1 MMIEEFEKRT
11 GFYPSANLYESIEKA
26 YLHSKPDKDAFCE
39 VYKQNA
45 DGLAEKI
52 RREVNTLSS
61 MLDHSSIG
69 ITLHTYSHVMTEM
82 QQDAAGVMDHI
93 LQGSC

>member
-26 YLHSKPDKDAFCE
+26 YMDSKVDKDAFCE

-52 RREVNTLSS
+52 RREVYILPS
-61 MLDHSSIG
+61 MFMG

-93 LQGSC
+93 LRGSC